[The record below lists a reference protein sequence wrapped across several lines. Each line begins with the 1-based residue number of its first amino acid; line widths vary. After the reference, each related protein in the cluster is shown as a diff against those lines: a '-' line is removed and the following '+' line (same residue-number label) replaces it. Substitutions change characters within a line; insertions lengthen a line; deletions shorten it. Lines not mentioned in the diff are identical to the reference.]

1 MHSPN
6 IKYKAKKMRE
16 HGASIGDIS
25 VSFNINKSTVSY
37 WCKNIELKESA
48 IQKIKTKGREKSVR
62 GLLRYSELKRKERI
76 ERNYKQKQEG
86 ANFIG
91 NISKRDVLMAG
102 LGLYW
107 GEGYKEGEFGF
118 TNSNPKIIEFYLAWL
133 KIFGVSKSDLIFR
146 LTINK
151 IFESQENKIKK
162 FWVNLLSVKDNQ
174 FSKTTRIKT
183 KLKKAFLKNGQTYNG
198 ILRVKV
204 RKGTSLKNK
213 ILGAIDHISNKANIV

>member
-62 GLLRYSELKRKERI
+62 GLLRYSELKREERI

-91 NISKRDVLMAG
+91 NVSKRDILMTG

-107 GEGYKEGEFGF
+107 GEGYKEGELGF
-118 TNSNPKIIEFYLAWL
+118 TNSNPKIIKFYLAWL
-133 KIFGVSKSDLIFR
+133 QIFGVLKSNLIFR
-146 LTINK
+146 LTINQ
-151 IFESQENKIKK
+151 IFKLQEDKIKK
-162 FWVNLLSVKDNQ
+162 FWINLLGVKNEQ
-174 FSKTTRIKT
+174 FSKTTKIKT
-183 KLKKAFLKNGQTYNG
+183 KLKKAFLKNGQAYKG

-204 RKGTSLKNK
+204 RRGTYLKNK
-213 ILGAIDHISNKANIV
+213 ILGGI